1 MLPASPPPALAV
13 SRRRFVG
20 IGLAAAVL
28 PVTARAATDL
38 GFGELYGKVSV
49 LGLEFSP
56 RVVELE
62 GSDVRIVGFMAPPLK
77 AEADFFVLGK
87 QPMAICPFCS
97 SDADWPDDIV
107 VVYLRQKQTFE
118 HTPGAVAVV
127 GVLEHG
133 SWTDPETGFVSLLRL
148 RDADF
153 RAV

>member
-1 MLPASPPPALAV
+1 MPAIPSLFSRRAVVGLGLALAA
-13 SRRRFVG
+13 
-20 IGLAAAVL
+20 LL
-28 PVTARAATDL
+28 PLGARAATEL

-49 LGLEFSP
+49 LGLEFSEK
-56 RVVELE
+56 VVALD
-62 GSDVRIVGFMAPPLK
+62 GQTVRIVGYMAPPLK

-107 VVYLRQKQTFE
+107 VIYLREKQTFE
-118 HTPGAVAVV
+118 RTTGLIAVE

-133 SWTDPETGFVSLLRL
+133 SWTDPETGFVSLLRV

-153 RAV
+153 RSA